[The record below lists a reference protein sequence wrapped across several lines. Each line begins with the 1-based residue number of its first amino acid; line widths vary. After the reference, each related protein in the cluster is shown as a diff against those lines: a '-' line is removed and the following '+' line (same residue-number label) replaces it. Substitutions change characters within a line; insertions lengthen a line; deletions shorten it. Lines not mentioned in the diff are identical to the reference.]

1 MDNATNAA
9 DQGLHWLADHGDTL
23 YRFALHRVSDP
34 ATAED
39 LVQETFLAAIR
50 RQRSPA
56 DGDDRGSDSG
66 SDGAEVRCV
75 QAWLIGILKHKICDH
90 FRQARRQNATGDP
103 DAGPTWKSIDTDNI
117 APSTDQPDPSASLDQ
132 AEFRDALAACIERLP
147 IAIGQAIRLTLVGGL
162 DAAESSELLGISR
175 DALAARLYRGRLALR
190 QCLTRTWSTETD
202 DENHARPTKPP
213 GTIAV
218 TKNSE

>member
-1 MDNATNAA
+1 MENATNAA

-23 YRFALHRVSDP
+23 YRFALRRVSDS

-50 RQRSPA
+50 CQSPPG
-56 DGDDRGSDSG
+56 DGNDGGSDSG

-90 FRQARRQNATGDP
+90 YRRARRQNAAGDS
-103 DAGPTWKSIDTDNI
+103 DVGPTWTSIDTDTI
-117 APSTDQPDPSASLDQ
+117 APATDQPDPSASLDQ

-202 DENHARPTKPP
+202 DKNNAGRPFPP
-213 GTIAV
+213 GP
-218 TKNSE
+218 SR